1 MPRTPTA
8 RPKGEHLAVL
18 ARVLRQVD
26 ADKKLPEQRARRIKK
41 HLAAA
46 MAELQQEMT
55 K

>member
-8 RPKGEHLAVL
+8 RPRGEHLAVL
-18 ARVLRQVD
+18 ARVLRQID
-26 ADKKLPEQRARRIKK
+26 ADKELPKPRAKKLKK
-41 HLAAA
+41 YLTLA